1 MFAVLRA
8 QIRAAV
14 GKVLRSVR
22 TAVREALR
30 PTPLVTG
37 FVHDICRTHDELIA
51 ENAVLRQQLVVAS
64 RAVKRPSFFPWE
76 RGLMVLLASVLP
88 NWQSAVLLVKPETVL
103 RWHRE
108 GFRLFWRHRSKV
120 AAKQREPRLAATTI
134 ELIQS
139 MAIDNRTWGA
149 ERIRGE
155 LLKLGIRVAKRTIQ
169 RHIRA
174 VRPPSDGQ
182 RWRTFLRNHTVWAC
196 DFLQVHDVWFRP
208 LFALFV
214 VDVNTKQVI
223 HFAVT
228 REPSERWTAQQL
240 RQITPFGH
248 GPQIVLRDRDSKFG
262 AEFDRVARGAGIRV
276 VKTAV
281 RAPLMNSVCERLL
294 GSVRRECLDHIIIL
308 GEHHLQSVLS
318 EYVCFFNA
326 SRPHQGIEQR
336 VPAAPAADGSAAN
349 GKVVALPVLGGLHH
363 EYRRAA

>member
-1 MFAVLRA
+1 VFAVLRA

-51 ENAVLRQQLVVAS
+51 ENAALRQQLVVAS

-76 RGLMVLLASVLP
+76 RALLVLIASVLP
-88 NWQSAVLLVKPETVL
+88 NWQSAVLLAKPETVL

-139 MAIDNRTWGA
+139 MALDNRTWGA

-196 DFLQVHDVWFRP
+196 DFLQVYDVCFRP

-228 REPSERWTAQQL
+228 RAPSERWTAQQL
-240 RQITPFGH
+240 RQLTPFGH
-248 GPQIVLRDRDSKFG
+248 GPQVIVRDRDSKFG
-262 AEFDRVARGAGIRV
+262 TEFDRVAQGAGIRV

-281 RAPLMNSVCERLL
+281 QAPLMNSVCERFL
-294 GSVRRECLDHIIIL
+294 GSARRECLDHIIIL
-308 GEHHLQSVLS
+308 GQKHLESVLG
-318 EYVCFFNA
+318 EYIRFFNA
-326 SRPHQGIEQR
+326 CRPHQGLYQR
-336 VPAAPAADGSAAN
+336 VPAAPAADVSPTT
-349 GKVVALPVLGGLHH
+349 GKIVVLPVLGGLHH
-363 EYRRAA
+363 A